1 MFCSSCG
8 AKNSAEGRFC
18 SSCGAGLDHDA
29 EATILGN
36 DPVSQGVKLDPAKPE
51 ITLPP
56 LKTPA
61 ARTPAPRTPAPLG
74 KRRAP
79 SGPTAAL
86 LSSDPIG
93 GGRFVP
99 GQIVAERY
107 RIVALAGRGG
117 MGEVYRAEDLKLS
130 QIVAIKFLPESVS
143 KDAGVL
149 ARFHSEVRIARQV
162 SHPNVCR
169 MFDIGDADGV
179 IFLTMEYVDG
189 EDLSSLIRRIGR
201 LSTDKATEIA
211 RQTCAG
217 LAAAHDRGVIHRD
230 LKPANLML
238 DSAGRIRITD
248 FGLAGIAATIQG
260 AEVRAGTPAYMAPEQ
275 LAGREVTIKS
285 DLYALGLVMY
295 EILTGKRAFE
305 ASTLPELMRL
315 REESAPIS
323 PSSIVRDLDPPLERV
338 VLRCLEKDPALRPSS
353 ALQVAAAL
361 PGGDPLA
368 AALAAGET
376 PSPQMVAAAGETS
389 GLAPRIAVSALFALL
404 LGTIFFVYMG
414 VKESGLERL
423 DPSKSPEVLASKAS
437 EILARLGYPDRPVDK
452 AFGFAEDTDLLS
464 YVKQNDKPRPD
475 WSQVLT
481 LRPMLLNFWYRQSP
495 RELVAEGV
503 WGGGLTPGVVTFDD
517 PAPTLSGM
525 ITMWL
530 DADGRLQWLQA
541 LPPQLEPS
549 ESAAQQPAHGADWSA
564 LFAAAEIDPTQL
576 HSVAPTWNSLAAA
589 DERKAWDGVW
599 PGSGRPV
606 HVEAAAWHGKPV
618 YFNLV
623 GPWTK
628 PERMPNRRVQSANVK
643 IEDDRKGRIE
653 GISFLTLVIILVL
666 GGIWFAVR
674 NIIRG
679 RGDRKGAWR
688 LAWVVFGIEVATFL
702 FRAHFVP
709 TTETLLPVVMAVSTA
724 LFAAGIMWVLYMAL
738 EPYVRRAWPQ
748 TIISWTR
755 LVDGRVRDPLVGRDL
770 VFGVLIGMSWIL
782 VYELG
787 TWFEIHTGAPFTI
800 PVSEFLLGTR
810 EALAMCFSIAVNSI
824 MGTLMFFLTLVLLRV
839 LVRNRWLA
847 AVLFVLIYSLPK
859 IVTSDH
865 VFAATLVW
873 VPIEAI
879 AAIAVVRFG
888 LIALGVACFMANLL
902 LNVPYTLDFSNWYAA
917 HCVFI
922 VLLFVALGVWGFY
935 LSLAGKQLWKDELL
949 E

>member
-1 MFCSSCG
+1 
-8 AKNSAEGRFC
+8 
-18 SSCGAGLDHDA
+18 
-29 EATILGN
+29 
-36 DPVSQGVKLDPAKPE
+36 
-51 ITLPP
+51 
-56 LKTPA
+56 
-61 ARTPAPRTPAPLG
+61 
-74 KRRAP
+74 
-79 SGPTAAL
+79 
-86 LSSDPIG
+86 
-93 GGRFVP
+93 
-99 GQIVAERY
+99 VAERY

-143 KDAGVL
+143 KDAGAL

-169 MFDIGDADGV
+169 MFDIGDADG
-179 IFLTMEYVDG
+179 ITFLTMEYVDG
-189 EDLSSLIRRIGR
+189 EDLSSLVRRIGR
-201 LSTDKATEIA
+201 LSTDKATEVA

-275 LAGREVTIKS
+275 LSGKEVTIKS
-285 DLYALGLVMY
+285 DLYSLGLVLY

-305 ASTLPELMRL
+305 ARTLPELMRL
-315 REESAPIS
+315 REESAPTS
-323 PSSIVRDLDPPLERV
+323 PSSLVRDLDPLLERV
-338 VLRCLEKDPALRPSS
+338 IMRCLEKDPALRPSS

-389 GLAPRIAVSALFALL
+389 GLAPRIAMSALFAVL
-404 LGTIFFVYMG
+404 LGTIFLVYMG
-414 VKESGLERL
+414 VKENGLERL
-423 DPSKSPEVLASKAS
+423 HPGKSPEILASKAG
-437 EILARLGYPDRPVDK
+437 EILARLGYAEQPADK
-452 AFGFAEDTDLLS
+452 AFGFSEDNDLS
-464 YVKQNDKPRPD
+464 NYIARNDKAPD
-475 WSQVLT
+475 WKQALAQ
-481 LRPMLLNFWYRQSP
+481 RPMLLNFWYRQSP
-495 RELVAEGV
+495 SEMVAEGV
-503 WGGGLTPGVVTFDD
+503 WGGGLTPGVVRFDD
-517 PAPTLSGM
+517 PAPTMSGM
-525 ITMWL
+525 ITVWL
-530 DADGRLQWLQA
+530 DAEGRLQWLQA
-541 LPPQLEPS
+541 LPPQVETS
-549 ESAAQQPAHGADWSA
+549 VSAAQQPAHGADWTA
-564 LFAAAEIDPTQL
+564 LFAAAEIDPTQF
-576 HSVAPTWNSLAAA
+576 HAVAPTWNALAAA

-599 PGSGRPV
+599 PGSGRPL
-606 HVEAAAWHGKPV
+606 HVEAAAWHGKAV

-623 GPWTK
+623 GPWTR
-628 PERMPNRRVQSANVK
+628 PERMPNGRVQSGNVK
-643 IEDDRKGRIE
+643 VNDDRKGRIA
-653 GISFLTLVIILVL
+653 GISFFTLVIILVL

-674 NIIRG
+674 NIARG

-688 LAWVVFGIEVATFL
+688 LAWVVFGVELATFL
-702 FRAHFVP
+702 FRAHFVA
-709 TTETLLPVVMAVSTA
+709 TMATLLLVAMAVSTA
-724 LFAAGIMWVLYMAL
+724 LLAAGIMWVLYIAL
-738 EPYVRRAWPQ
+738 EPYVRRTWPQ

-755 LVDGRVRDPLVGRDL
+755 LVDGRVRDPLIGRDL

-782 VYELG
+782 VFELG
-787 TWFEIHTGAPFTI
+787 KLYEIRNGAPMGI
-800 PVSEFLLGTR
+800 PVTEFLLGTR

-847 AVLFVLIYSLPK
+847 AVLFVLIYSVPK
-859 IVTSDH
+859 IITSDH
-865 VFAATLVW
+865 LFEATLVW

-879 AAIAVVRFG
+879 AAVAVVRFG

-917 HCVFI
+917 HCMFI
-922 VLLFVALGVWGFY
+922 VLLFVALGTWGFY
-935 LSLAGKQLWKDELL
+935 LSLAGKPLWKDELL